1 MDPLPPPGCCA
12 GRCPILGSAQW
23 VSHVELPVTLC
34 APTLHAT
41 TFDRVLVA
49 AARQRCTG
57 PRPGLDGAGLR
68 RQDPVPCPRRPR
80 QTSQAGYGRR
90 PRPRLVLAQAEGSR
104 GDELAAFAPVR
115 DTCRRPARGRGHRR
129 CAALPARPRRTTCLR
144 SRATSRRCAP
154 PWPGCPGLPLPGC
167 ASATSDMAGSNPARS
182 RGSTCTGRRPHRG
195 PWSPTAAAGRAR
207 EATLR
212 PYGPGPPVS
221 STQPLTSGAA
231 RVRPH
236 STIDRT
242 ATCQVLEPP
251 VDANL
256 SRRLVTEAVG
266 TGLLILF
273 GPGSVVA
280 ALALG
285 DGDLDYAALGIIG
298 LSFGLVVA
306 LVIYAF
312 GSTSGAHINPA
323 VTVALA
329 ATRRFPWREVGPYVA
344 AQLVGA
350 VLGGLLVVAAFGT
363 ASVDVSNV
371 GAVSF
376 GPGVG
381 YPRAILVEV
390 LGTFLLMLTIMA
402 LAVDKRAPAGWA
414 GLLIGLSVT
423 CVIVVFGPL
432 TGAAINPARAFGPY
446 AASALVGGDVP
457 WSQLPAYVVGSVLGA
472 FVAAISYDLLARP
485 RAAEAFA
492 GGEPPQGTQGDIV
505 GRRAGERGDEPV
517 AAASGAA
524 GRRRGRGGP
533 PR

>member
-1 MDPLPPPGCCA
+1 
-12 GRCPILGSAQW
+12 
-23 VSHVELPVTLC
+23 
-34 APTLHAT
+34 
-41 TFDRVLVA
+41 
-49 AARQRCTG
+49 
-57 PRPGLDGAGLR
+57 
-68 RQDPVPCPRRPR
+68 
-80 QTSQAGYGRR
+80 
-90 PRPRLVLAQAEGSR
+90 
-104 GDELAAFAPVR
+104 
-115 DTCRRPARGRGHRR
+115 
-129 CAALPARPRRTTCLR
+129 
-144 SRATSRRCAP
+144 
-154 PWPGCPGLPLPGC
+154 
-167 ASATSDMAGSNPARS
+167 
-182 RGSTCTGRRPHRG
+182 
-195 PWSPTAAAGRAR
+195 
-207 EATLR
+207 
-212 PYGPGPPVS
+212 
-221 STQPLTSGAA
+221 
-231 RVRPH
+231 
-236 STIDRT
+236 
-242 ATCQVLEPP
+242 

-256 SRRLVTEAVG
+256 SRRLFTEAVG

-329 ATRRFPWREVGPYVA
+329 ATRRFPWREVAPYVA

-350 VLGGLLVVAAFGT
+350 VLAGLLVVAAFGT

-376 GPGVG
+376 GPGVD
-381 YPRAILVEV
+381 YPRAILVEA

-402 LAVDKRAPAGWA
+402 LAVDKRAPAGFA

-423 CVIVVFGPL
+423 CVVVVFGPV

-485 RAAEAFA
+485 RAAEALA

-517 AAASGAA
+517 AATSGAA
-524 GRRRGRGGP
+524 GRRRGRAER